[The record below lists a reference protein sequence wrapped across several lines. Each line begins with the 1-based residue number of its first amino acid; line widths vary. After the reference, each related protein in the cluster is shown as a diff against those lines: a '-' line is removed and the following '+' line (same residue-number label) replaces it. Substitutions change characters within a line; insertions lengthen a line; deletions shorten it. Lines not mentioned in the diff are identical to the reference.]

1 MTEISDDLLT
11 QCMHCGLCL
20 PVCPTYALTGLER
33 SSPRG
38 RIRLMKSVMD
48 GTLPVSQTFKYEM
61 EFCLDCQACQTACP
75 AGVKY
80 GELVES
86 ARIFIESGEKGFSA
100 KRFILKKIFAG
111 KNGLRIAA
119 AMLRFYQKSGAEKV
133 VLMFSKRFPR
143 WIFNRARLL
152 PRLSRKFSI
161 DILPEEVE
169 PRHETRG
176 TVAVLTGCIMD
187 AIYADVNVD
196 TVEVLAENGWRVAVP
211 HAQVCCGSVNG
222 HSGDVE
228 AAKSLAAKNIDAFE
242 KTGAGYY
249 VVNSAGCAA
258 FMKEYGKLLEDD
270 PQYSGRAA
278 EFSARVKEF
287 SEFLVET
294 GFRKPR
300 TKLDVPVTYHEP
312 CHLVHTQKISA
323 QPRAIVNEIAGDN
336 YRELNEAT
344 WCCGSAGIYN
354 VTHYDDASKILDRK
368 LDNIRQSHARIVIT
382 GNPGCMAQIAAGIKN
397 DGMDVEVVHPAT
409 VLNRLY
415 KTDKK

>member
-20 PVCPTYALTGLER
+20 PVCPTYALTGLEK

-48 GTLPVSQTFKYEM
+48 GTLPVSETFKYEM
-61 EFCLDCQACQTACP
+61 DFCLDCQACQTACP

-86 ARIFIESGEKGFSA
+86 ARILIESGKNGFSL
-100 KRFILKKIFAG
+100 KRLTLKKIFGG
-111 KNGLRIAA
+111 KSGLRKAA
-119 AMLRFYQKSGAEKV
+119 ALLRFYQKSGLEKG
-133 VLMFSKRFPR
+133 VLALSEPFSG

-152 PRLSRKFSI
+152 PRISEKFSI
-161 DILPEEVE
+161 DILPEIIE
-169 PRHETRG
+169 PKSKMRG
-176 TVAVLTGCIMD
+176 TVAVLTGCVMD
-187 AIYADVNVD
+187 AIYADVNID

-211 HAQVCCGSVNG
+211 HSQVCCGSVNG

-228 AAKSLAAKNIDAFE
+228 LAKSLAAKNIDAFE
-242 KTGAGYY
+242 KTGADYY
-249 VVNSAGCAA
+249 VVNSAGCSA

-270 PQYSGRAA
+270 PRYFGRAKR
-278 EFSARVKEF
+278 FSARVKEF
-287 SEFLVET
+287 SEFLFET
-294 GFRKPR
+294 GYRKPR
-300 TKLDVPVTYHEP
+300 SRLDVPVTYHEP
-312 CHLVHTQKISA
+312 CHLVHTQKIST
-323 QPRAIVNEIAGDN
+323 QPRAMVNEIAGDN

-354 VTHYDDASKILDRK
+354 LTHCDDASRLLDRK
-368 LDNIRQSHARIVIT
+368 LGNIGQTGANMVIT

-415 KTDKK
+415 KIDKA